1 MEEETTTP
9 AQAENTP
16 AAPQPEGRA
25 PERSSAPRVRKD
37 DDDGG
42 GPRKMVSVGGGKD
55 ARGRGRRRRKVS
67 YLTINKIY
75 TIDYKDVSLLR
86 RFVNEQGKIVS
97 SRQSGATAKEQRMI
111 STAIRRAREMALLPF
126 VMIDTSA
133 NERRPHSDR
142 RPPRGGRDYRGED
155 SQQQSRE
162 YRGDD
167 SPARET
173 QSQVPPSAPEAAAQP
188 PAEPAAE

>member
-1 MEEETTTP
+1 MEEEQTTP

-16 AAPQPEGRA
+16 AAPQTEGRA

-55 ARGRGRRRRKVS
+55 ARGRARRRRKVS
-67 YLTINKIY
+67 YLTINKIF
-75 TIDYKDVSLLR
+75 TIDYKDTSLLR
-86 RFVNEQGKIVS
+86 RFVNDQGKIVA

-111 STAIRRAREMALLPF
+111 STAVRRAREMALIPF

-142 RPPRGGRDYRGED
+142 RPPRGGRDYRGDD
-155 SQQQSRE
+155 SPPQNRE
-162 YRGDD
+162 YRGED
-167 SPARET
+167 SPSREAPA
-173 QSQVPPSAPEAAAQP
+173 QAQAPAPEAAPQP
-188 PAEPAAE
+188 TAEPAAE

>member
-1 MEEETTTP
+1 MEEEQTTP

-25 PERSSAPRVRKD
+25 AERPSAPRVRKD
-37 DDDGG
+37 DEDG

-75 TIDYKDVSLLR
+75 SIDYKDVTLLR
-86 RFVNEQGKIVS
+86 RFVNEQGKIVP

-133 NERRPHSDR
+133 NERRPHTDR
-142 RPPRGGRDYRGED
+142 RPPRRDYRSEE
-155 SQQQSRE
+155 SQAPQQ
-162 YRGDD
+162 
-167 SPARET
+167 A
-173 QSQVPPSAPEAAAQP
+173 QAAQQPEAPQP
-188 PAEPAAE
+188 QQPAAEPAAE

>member
-1 MEEETTTP
+1 MEEEQTTP

-25 PERSSAPRVRKD
+25 AERSSSPRVRKD
-37 DDDGG
+37 DDDNS

-55 ARGRGRRRRKVS
+55 ARGRSRRRRKVS
-67 YLTINKIY
+67 FLTINKIY
-75 TIDYKDVSLLR
+75 TVDYKDISLLR
-86 RFVNEQGKIVS
+86 RFVSDQGKIVS

-111 STAIRRAREMALLPF
+111 ANAIRRAREMALLPF

-142 RPPRGGRDYRGED
+142 RPPR
-155 SQQQSRE
+155 RE
-162 YRGDD
+162 YRGEE
-167 SPARET
+167 ST
-173 QSQVPPSAPEAAAQP
+173 QQSYTPEARTEQAP
-188 PAEPAAE
+188 EPAAE

>member
-1 MEEETTTP
+1 MQEEQTTP
-9 AQAENTP
+9 APAENTP

-25 PERSSAPRVRKD
+25 VERSSAPRVRKD
-37 DDDGG
+37 DDDN

-86 RFVNEQGKIVS
+86 RFINEQGKIVA

-111 STAIRRAREMALLPF
+111 ASAIRRAREMALLPF
-126 VMIDTSA
+126 LMIDTSA

-142 RPPRGGRDYRGED
+142 RPPRGRDSRDYRE
-155 SQQQSRE
+155 SRE
-162 YRGDD
+162 
-167 SPARET
+167 E
-173 QSQVPPSAPEAAAQP
+173 SQAPRAAEAPRASEAPPQA
-188 PAEPAAE
+188 PAAEPTAE